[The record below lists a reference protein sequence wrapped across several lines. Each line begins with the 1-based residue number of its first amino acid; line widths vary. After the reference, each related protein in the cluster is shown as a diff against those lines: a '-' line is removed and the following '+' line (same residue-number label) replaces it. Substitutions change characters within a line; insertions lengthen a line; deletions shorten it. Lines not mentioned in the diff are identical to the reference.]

1 MLSPGRQC
9 QNWVV
14 GHPVGLRGWL
24 GGGEP
29 SPIWGQKYHEVV
41 PGGSVVN
48 NLPADAGDMSSIP
61 GPDGAHMLKG
71 S

>member
-1 MLSPGRQC
+1 M
-9 QNWVV
+9 
-14 GHPVGLRGWL
+14 GHPVGLIGWL
-24 GGGEP
+24 GVGEP
-29 SPIWGQKYHEVV
+29 SPIWGQKYHEVF

-48 NLPADAGDMSSIP
+48 NLPADMGDVGSIP